1 MCLSLYYVGLRTDH
15 ERTMQQLQQEKE
27 AIEKK
32 LKITQN
38 LLDTQVKK
46 LKQQVRE
53 CENINISITAL

>member
-1 MCLSLYYVGLRTDH
+1 
-15 ERTMQQLQQEKE
+15 MQQLQQEKE